1 MARPDGSDWLLV
13 QGGRVLLRDGDL
25 HRPATADIL
34 VENGVIVAVAPDL
47 SERADRLPDC
57 RRIDARDRL
66 VLPGFVNAHYHS
78 HDVLAKGTMEEV
90 PLETWRLLALP
101 PQYPKRSREEVKV
114 RTILGALECL
124 KSGMTTVQDMVTLF
138 PFDPDHLSAV
148 IEAYEEIGIRAVV
161 ALQYADRKGI
171 GTIPFWPE
179 VFPPEYHDKLS
190 TAAEPDAR
198 IDQLAHF
205 EETWLA
211 AARADDSRIGWA
223 LGPSAPE
230 RCTSGLL
237 QRTRELSEKYDLPIF
252 THFYESKG
260 MALQAR
266 VAYPQHG
273 GSLVRALH
281 EEGLLSPR
289 LNLAHSVW
297 LLDDEIAL
305 LAETGTRCVL
315 NPLSNLKLKS
325 GIPPVRRL
333 QEAGVGFGL
342 GCDNCS
348 CSDAQNMFEAMKFA
362 AMMTAVADH
371 EPGPPQ
377 AEQLFRAATAG
388 GAECIGRGHD
398 LGAIAPGMRADL
410 VLLDANDPSF
420 VPLNSAVRQI
430 VYTEAGRGVRTVI
443 VDGEVL
449 LEDGRATRI
458 DEADLARRV
467 AELMPEFL
475 KDFEAIKDRV
485 DGLAPYLA
493 EAHRRIWAEEIG
505 VDRIFHDSGRSPT
518 GRR

>member
-1 MARPDGSDWLLV
+1 MNTKSGADPLLIA
-13 QGGRVLLRDGDL
+13 GGRVMLRGDDP
-25 HRPATADIL
+25 HQPQRADIL
-34 VENGVIVAVAPDL
+34 VADGAIAAIGPDL
-47 SERADRLPDC
+47 SAEAAKRPEC
-57 RRIDARDRL
+57 RRIDARGRL
-66 VLPGFVNAHYHS
+66 VAPGFVNAHYHS
-78 HDVLAKGTMEEV
+78 HDVLAKGLLEEE

-114 RTILGALECL
+114 RTMLGALECL

-148 IEAYEEIGIRAVV
+148 VEAYEEIGIRAVV

-179 VFPPEYHDKLS
+179 VFPPELHDKLS
-190 TAAEPDAR
+190 TAAEPDAK
-198 IDQLAHF
+198 IDQIAYF
-205 EETWLA
+205 EDTYIKGA
-211 AARADDSRIGWA
+211 AERPTIGWA

-230 RCTSGLL
+230 RCTSALL
-237 QRTRELSEKYDLPIF
+237 QRTREMSEKYDLPIF

-266 VAYPQHG
+266 VACPEHG

-281 EEGLLSPR
+281 AEGLLGPR

-325 GIPPVRRL
+325 GVPPVRRL
-333 QEAGVGFGL
+333 QEAGVAFGL

-362 AMMTAVADH
+362 AMVTAIADH

-377 AEQLFRAATAG
+377 ALSMFEAATSG
-388 GAECIGRGHD
+388 GAACIGRADD
-398 LGAIAPGMRADL
+398 LGAIAPGMRADM
-410 VLLDANDPSF
+410 VLLDLEDPSF
-420 VPLNSAVRQI
+420 VPLNSAVRQL

-443 VDGEVL
+443 VEGRVVI
-449 LEDGRATRI
+449 EDGRSTFI
-458 DEADLARRV
+458 DETELARRV
-467 AELMPEFL
+467 EEVMPGFL
-475 KDFEAIKDRV
+475 DDFAQIRTRV

-493 EAHRRIWAEEIG
+493 EAHRRIWAEDVGI
-505 VDRIFHDSGRSPT
+505 DRLFHEPGRGP
-518 GRR
+518 GGCA

>member
-1 MARPDGSDWLLV
+1 MKTDTAAAPLLIT
-13 QGGRVLLRDGDL
+13 GGRVMAPGADP

-34 VENGVIVAVAPDL
+34 VEDGAIIAVGPDL
-47 SERADRLPDC
+47 SEETAKRPGI
-57 RRIDARDRL
+57 RRIDARGRL
-66 VLPGFVNAHYHS
+66 VVPGFVNAHYHS
-78 HDVLAKGTMEEV
+78 HDVLAKGLMEEE

-101 PQYPKRSREEVKV
+101 PQYPKRSREEIKV
-114 RTILGALECL
+114 RTLLGALECL

-138 PFDPDHLSAV
+138 PYDPDHLTAV
-148 IEAYEEIGIRAVV
+148 VEAYEEIGIRAVV

-179 VFPPEYHDKLS
+179 VFPEHLHSKLS

-198 IDQLAHF
+198 FDQIADF
-205 EETWLA
+205 EETWITSSVK
-211 AARADDSRIGWA
+211 RPTIGWA

-230 RCTSGLL
+230 RCTSALL
-237 QRTRELSEKYDLPIF
+237 QRTRELAEKHDLPIF

-266 VAYPQHG
+266 MAYPQHG

-297 LLDDEIAL
+297 LLDDEIEL

-325 GIPPVRRL
+325 GVPPVRRL

-362 AMMTAVADH
+362 AMVTAIADH

-377 AEQLFRAATAG
+377 AASMLEAATTG
-388 GAECIGRGHD
+388 GAACIGRAHD
-398 LGAIAPGMRADL
+398 LGAIAPGMRADM
-410 VLLDANDPSF
+410 VLLDLEDPSF
-420 VPLNSAVRQI
+420 LPLNSATRQL
-430 VYTEAGRGVRTVI
+430 VYTEAGRGVRMVI
-443 VDGEVL
+443 VEGRVVV
-449 LEDGRATRI
+449 EDGRATMI
-458 DEADLARRV
+458 DETELARRV
-467 AELMPEFL
+467 EDLMPGFL
-475 KDFEAIKDRV
+475 EDFAAIRARV
-485 DGLAPYLA
+485 DGMAPYLQ
-493 EAHRRIWAEEIG
+493 EAHRRIWAENIG
-505 VDRIFHDSGRSPT
+505 IDRVFHEPGRAPRL
-518 GRR
+518 RR